1 MVLISRRV
9 DGWPHFST
17 GRGPPARWTVMPE
30 ICYYPRCGT
39 AIIEPPSAKRLSVE
53 WKIVVNDEPRY
64 IEVITSGIVDND
76 DSLEMAKAITY
87 TMRTNRITKALIDH
101 RNVVSVTG
109 NVVDI
114 YERPKLFKIIGPY

>member
-1 MVLISRRV
+1 
-9 DGWPHFST
+9 
-17 GRGPPARWTVMPE
+17 
-30 ICYYPRCGT
+30 
-39 AIIEPPSAKRLSVE
+39 VE

-64 IEVITSGIVDND
+64 IEVITSGIADND
-76 DSLEMAKAITY
+76 DSLEMAKAITS

-114 YERPKLFKIIGPY
+114 YERPKLFKIIGAILKIKIAEIINPEHLEHFHFLETVCVNQGYQISIFQDKEQALAWLLQ